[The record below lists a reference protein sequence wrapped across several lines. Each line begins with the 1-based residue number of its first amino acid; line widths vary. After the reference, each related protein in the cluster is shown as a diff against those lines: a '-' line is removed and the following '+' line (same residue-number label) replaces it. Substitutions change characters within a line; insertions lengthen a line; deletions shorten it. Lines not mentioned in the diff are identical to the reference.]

1 MMLPFNTDL
10 MKRSATADQ
19 VPTEHELEAMRL
31 KRKARSAAFRAFL
44 QAVFAQAPRH
54 QDLSRTAIR

>member
-10 MKRSATADQ
+10 MKHTAIADQ
-19 VPTEHELEAMRL
+19 LPTKHEREAMHL

-54 QDLSRTAIR
+54 QDLSRNVYR